1 MIEEVRHNC
10 VKRKLQFVHL
20 AQWMKFF
27 HRPGLLSIIGIASLG
42 LSLVVLFRHISLH
55 SSLDMC
61 EQMFQ
66 SNVIY
71 TIQDNRSF
79 YDPMLESATLVQ
91 RVPLAPGLIL
101 SLSKISNH

>member
-1 MIEEVRHNC
+1 MIEGTRHDC
-10 VKRKLQFVHL
+10 VKGKLWFVPR
-20 AQWMKFF
+20 AQRMKLL
-27 HRPGLLSIIGIASLG
+27 HCPGLLSIIGIASLG
-42 LSLVVLFRHISLH
+42 LFLVVLFRHNSLH

-79 YDPMLESATLVQ
+79 YDPMLESVTLVQ
-91 RVPLAPGLIL
+91 RVPLVPGLIL
-101 SLSKISNH
+101 PLSKISNH